1 MNNRPSTT
9 TCRGA
14 IFFLRQW
21 SEAFWLQTSIRVPS
35 ATCPPSGI
43 STPNVVNLLKKM
55 GNFFSKAP
63 DFCTKVHYFF
73 VHTRIGFAITLGD
86 DPAQARLTIHLAH
99 LSTKQ
104 GIVVWIFFDKKELY
118 KGGEQRKLQQANRI
132 TRSFSTNRT

>member
-1 MNNRPSTT
+1 
-9 TCRGA
+9 
-14 IFFLRQW
+14 
-21 SEAFWLQTSIRVPS
+21 
-35 ATCPPSGI
+35 
-43 STPNVVNLLKKM
+43 M

-63 DFCTKVHYFF
+63 DFYTKVHYFF

-86 DPAQARLTIHLAH
+86 DPAQAHLTIRWHHFSA
-99 LSTKQ
+99 KR